1 MLPFDII
8 NNSDNMKK
16 IILGIL
22 LFFIFISVKGL
33 DIKSNNAILYNMND
47 NKIIYE
53 KNAYDKVQIASL
65 TKIVTAITYIE
76 NNRDLATLV
85 TIKYNMLTGLD
96 GYAKVGLKSGDR
108 ITKQELLYALMLP
121 SAADAAQALAIDN
134 SGSIESFVELMNKEV
149 EKIGVKNTHFDN
161 PVGMDS
167 SNNYSTAYDMAQI
180 LIYALNNETFK
191 EIFQADQYYLSSI
204 NKNITKTVKDKER
217 DYGIDTSLI
226 KGAKTG
232 YTDIAG
238 LCLASTSYIEG
249 VDYLLVTLGTPTDY
263 PYHIQDAV
271 DIYTFY
277 STHYG
282 YINILNKNDFL
293 VSIKIK
299 DSKQKRYDV
308 YSNIDISKY
317 LLKTTTK
324 DDLIFVYSGINTIN
338 KKIKK
343 GDKLGTVSI
352 YNSEELLYT
361 YDVYLSIDIKYYNYL
376 LYGAI
381 CIVVLLLGL
390 ICFKKLLK
398 K

>member
-1 MLPFDII
+1 
-8 NNSDNMKK
+8 MKK

>member
-1 MLPFDII
+1 MFYDII
-8 NNSDNMKK
+8 NNGDNMKK
-16 IILGIL
+16 MLIGLIIL
-22 LFFIFISVKGL
+22 FSFICVNAL

-76 NNRDLATLV
+76 NNRDLATTI
-85 TIKYNMLTGLD
+85 TIKYDMLRGLD

-134 SGSIESFVELMNKEV
+134 SGSIDAFVELMNKEV

-232 YTDIAG
+232 YTDLAG

-277 STHYG
+277 STNYG
-282 YINILNKNDFL
+282 YIDILNKNDFL

-308 YSNIDISKY
+308 YSNLDVSKY
-317 LLKTTTK
+317 LLKSTTK
-324 DDLIFVYSGINTIN
+324 DDLIFVYDGVNTIT

-352 YNSEELLYT
+352 YSSDELLYT
-361 YDVYLSIDIKYYNYL
+361 YDIYLDIDIKYYNYL
-376 LYGAI
+376 LYGVI

>member
-1 MLPFDII
+1 MFYDII

-16 IILGIL
+16 IVIGIVV
-22 LFFIFISVKGL
+22 LFSFICVNAL
-33 DIKSNNAILYNMND
+33 DIKSKNAILYNMND
-47 NKIIYE
+47 KNIIYE

-76 NNRDLATLV
+76 NNKDLSTYV
-85 TIKYNMLTGLD
+85 TIKWNMLYGLD
-96 GYAKVGLKSGDR
+96 GYAKLGLKSGDR
-108 ITKQELLYALMLP
+108 LTKKELLYALMLP
-121 SAADAAQALAIDN
+121 SAADAAQALAINN
-134 SGSIESFVELMNKEV
+134 SGSIDAFVELMNKEV

-167 SNNYSTAYDMAQI
+167 KNNYSTAYDMAQI

-191 EIFQADQYYLSSI
+191 EIFQTDQYYISSL
-204 NKNITKTVKDKER
+204 NKNITKTTKDKER

-226 KGAKTG
+226 KGSKTG
-232 YTDIAG
+232 YTGDAG
-238 LCLASTSYIEG
+238 LCLASTSYIDG
-249 VDYLLVTLGTPTDY
+249 VEYLLVTLGTPTDY
-263 PYHIQDAV
+263 PYHITDTIN
-271 DIYTFY
+271 IYTFY
-277 STHYG
+277 STYYG
-282 YINILNKNDFL
+282 YVDILNKEDFL

-308 YSNIDISKY
+308 YSNIDVSKY

-324 DDLIFVYSGINTIN
+324 DDLIFIYDGINTIT

-343 GDKLGTVSI
+343 GDRLGTVSI
-352 YNSEELLYT
+352 YNNGEVLYE
-361 YDVYLSIDIKYYNYL
+361 YDVYLDIDIKYYNYFL
-376 LYGAI
+376 FGII
-381 CIVVLLLGL
+381 CIVGLLLIS

>member
-1 MLPFDII
+1 MFCDII
-8 NNSDNMKK
+8 INSDNMKK
-16 IILGIL
+16 IIIVMMV
-22 LFFIFISVKGL
+22 LFSFICVKGL
-33 DIKSNNAILYNMND
+33 EIESNNAILYNMND
-47 NKIIYE
+47 KKIIYE
-53 KNAYDKVQIASL
+53 KNAYDKEQIASL

-76 NNRDLATLV
+76 NNKDLATYV
-85 TIKYNMLTGLD
+85 TIKYDMLTGLN
-96 GYAKVGLKSGDR
+96 GYAKVGLRVGDR
-108 ITKQELLYALMLP
+108 ITKRELLYALMLP
-121 SAADAAQALAIDN
+121 SAADAAQALAINN
-134 SGSIESFVELMNKEV
+134 SGSIDAFVELMNKEV

-180 LIYALNNETFK
+180 LIYALDNETFK
-191 EIFQADQYYLSSI
+191 EIFQTDQYYISSL

-232 YTDIAG
+232 YTDEAG
-238 LCLASTSYIEG
+238 LCLASTSHIDG
-249 VDYLLVTLGTPTDY
+249 VEYLLVTLGTPTDY
-263 PYHIQDAV
+263 PYHIKDAV

-277 STHYG
+277 STYYG
-282 YINILNKNDFL
+282 YINILNKDDFL

-308 YSNIDISKY
+308 YSNIDVSKY

-324 DDLIFVYSGINTIN
+324 DDLIFVYDGINTIT

-361 YDVYLSIDIKYYNYL
+361 YDIYLDIDIKYYNYL
-376 LYGAI
+376 LYGAM

>member
-1 MLPFDII
+1 
-8 NNSDNMKK
+8 MKK
-16 IILGIL
+16 IIIIL
-22 LFFIFISVKGL
+22 VVLLSFIDVYAL
-33 DIKSNNAILYNMND
+33 DIKSKNAVLYNLND
-47 NKIIYE
+47 NNMIYE
-53 KNAYDKVQIASL
+53 KNAYDRVQIASL

-76 NNRDLATLV
+76 NNRDLSTYV
-85 TIKYNMLTGLD
+85 TVKNNMLYGLS

-108 ITKQELLYALMLP
+108 LTKLELLYALMLP
-121 SAADAAQALAIDN
+121 SAADAAQVLAINN
-134 SGSIESFVELMNKEV
+134 SGSIDKFVELMNKEV

-167 SNNYSTAYDMAQI
+167 KNNYSTAYDMAQI
-180 LIYALNNETFK
+180 LMYALKNETFK
-191 EIFQADQYYLSSI
+191 TIFQADQYYISSL

-217 DYGIDTSLI
+217 DYNLDTKLI

-232 YTDIAG
+232 YTGDAG
-238 LCLASTSYIEG
+238 LCLASTSHVEG
-249 VDYLLVTLGTPTDY
+249 VDYLLVTLGAPLDY
-263 PYHIQDAV
+263 PYHIQDTINV
-271 DIYTFY
+271 YTFY

-282 YINILNKNDFL
+282 YIDILNKNDFL

-308 YSNIDISKY
+308 YSNVDISKY

-324 DDLIFVYSGINTIN
+324 EDLIFIYNGVNTIT

-352 YNSEELLYT
+352 YNNGEVLYE
-361 YDVYLSIDIKYYNYL
+361 YDVYLDIDIKYYNYFL
-376 LYGAI
+376 FGII
-381 CIVVLLLGL
+381 CIVGLLLIS